1 MFWIFRIFCEI
12 SSFFSLRLFPEWQ
25 IRPNFHKFSYQL
37 SKRQIAEKGENDVP
51 FWNNL
56 FFLQTIYYSAYYIL
70 LMRHK
75 QLNYEVADTK
85 CVTVNQRHLTASL
98 FKRKN
103 IGRTLNFAVG
113 NWTEKDSG
121 NVLSISR
128 ICEKATKET

>member
-1 MFWIFRIFCEI
+1 MFIIRVKIQTQDLCHEMKISFYFIQINLFLFCILRIFCEI

-37 SKRQIAEKGENDVP
+37 SKRQIAEEGENDVP

-98 FKRKN
+98 FKRK
-103 IGRTLNFAVG
+103 ILGTR
-113 NWTEKDSG
+113 
-121 NVLSISR
+121 
-128 ICEKATKET
+128 